1 MNIYDSLLGAVHS
14 EYDVL
19 MLIKKSERGEVS
31 LVRHRDSG
39 TRYIFGIFMET
50 VKFIRNF

>member
-19 MLIKKSERGEVS
+19 MLIKRQ
-31 LVRHRDSG
+31 RHPL
-39 TRYIFGIFMET
+39 YFPAFLW
-50 VKFIRNF
+50 KQ

>member
-31 LVRHRDSG
+31 LVRQRHPL
-39 TRYIFGIFMET
+39 YFPAFLW
-50 VKFIRNF
+50 KQ

>member
-31 LVRHRDSG
+31 LVRHRE
-39 TRYIFGIFMET
+39 RHPLYFPAFLW
-50 VKFIRNF
+50 KQ